1 MRALALGVL
10 TLVAL
15 VVAVR
20 GATSA
25 AEPDASRHAAVV
37 ELGRR
42 LFFDAAV
49 SRTGMRSCADC
60 HDPRHGYGDPA
71 PRSRDDRGL
80 TQRHAQTLI
89 DGADNPSAHWDGEF
103 RRVEDLV
110 LARLTLSPGR
120 GPSSGH
126 GALAAPGSYGGG
138 GGGGGGAYRR
148 RGESDAPV
156 SGESGA
162 QPVPDPGA
170 YGGDGENASG
180 GSDMGACPP
189 YVREGGEPDA
199 PAPSAAEGPVAPAR
213 DPFAE
218 LAYGSTPEPG
228 VDFVAAD
235 VDITGLPLPHHV
247 LRRSGRYAEA
257 FQDAF
262 GSRTVTL
269 PRIAE
274 AVGAYCRS
282 IRSSTSAYDRHV
294 AGDPTALSA
303 SARRGFA
310 LFRESCAACHTLDG
324 ERARFTDYA
333 THDTGVAWRAR
344 NAAAEDLGAARV
356 TTRPRDL
363 RAFKTPTLRDVAG
376 RAPYFHD
383 GSARTL
389 ADAVRHY
396 LAAPADDPALD
407 ARMPTRRGGEAEV
420 QDLVAFLE
428 SLSSDVRPGLATNAW
443 SRRAP
448 RTRLSFVDADGA
460 PLSGLRVRLEPAG
473 DGLPAMPGAPADEP
487 RDLVTDA
494 AGRLEVA
501 PFAATHARVLLEGGL
516 EPDGGCLV
524 PDTCREAV
532 LRVPVRGTTRLLVTF
547 RLGAAVPEALVVEH
561 PRASFRARGRTP
573 RTLLRRE
580 SLTATTGGRPQ
591 ALYSAPLRTDVPP
604 SAVLRL
610 PVPTWGLDRLTLVLT
625 ADGTRT
631 LDLSR

>member
-1 MRALALGVL
+1 MRVLVLGALAL
-10 TLVAL
+10 VAL
-15 VVAVR
+15 AFAVG

-25 AEPDASRHAAVV
+25 SERDASRDAAVV

-60 HDPRHGYGDPA
+60 HDPRHGYGDHA
-71 PRSRDDRGL
+71 PKSRDDRGFTL
-80 TQRHAQTLI
+80 RHSQTLI
-89 DGADNPSAHWDGEF
+89 DGGDNPSAHWDGEF

-126 GALAAPGSYGGG
+126 GTLVAPGAYGG

-148 RGESDAPV
+148 RGEGDAPV

-162 QPVPDPGA
+162 QPVPDPGT
-170 YGGDGENASG
+170 YGGDGENTSRDDG
-180 GSDMGACPP
+180 MGNCPP
-189 YVREGGEPDA
+189 NFRDGGEPDA
-199 PAPSAAEGPVAPAR
+199 PAPAPAAGPVAPPR
-213 DPFAE
+213 DPFADV
-218 LAYGSTPEPG
+218 AYGSTPEPG
-228 VDFVAAD
+228 VDFVGPE
-235 VDITGLPLPHHV
+235 VDISGLPLPHHV
-247 LRRSGRYAEA
+247 LRRAGRYAEA
-257 FQDAF
+257 FQAAF

-269 PRIAE
+269 QRIAE
-274 AVGAYCRS
+274 AVGAYCCS

-294 AGDPTALSA
+294 AGDASALSP
-303 SARRGFA
+303 SARRGLA

-333 THDTGVAWRAR
+333 THNTGVAWRTR
-344 NAAAEDLGAARV
+344 DAAAEDAGAARV

-396 LAAPADDPALD
+396 LVAPADDPALD
-407 ARMPTRRGGEAEV
+407 ARMPSRRGGEAEV

-428 SLSSDVRPGLATNAW
+428 SLTSDARPGLAPHAW
-443 SRRAP
+443 SRRAD

-460 PLSGLRVRLEPAG
+460 PLAGLRVRIEPAG
-473 DGLPAMPGAPADEP
+473 DVLPALPGAAADEP
-487 RDLVTDA
+487 RDLVADA
-494 AGRLEVA
+494 EGRLELA

-516 EPDGGCLV
+516 EPDGGSLV

-532 LRVPVRGTTRLLVTF
+532 LRVPVRGSARLLVTF
-547 RLGAAVPEALVVEH
+547 RLGAVVPDALVLEH
-561 PRASFRARGRTP
+561 PKASFRARGRTP

-580 SLTATTGGRPQ
+580 SLTAAPDGRPQ
-591 ALYSAPLRTDVPP
+591 ALYSAPLRTDVPAT
-604 SAVLRL
+604 AVLRL
-610 PVPTWGLDRLTLVLT
+610 PVPAWGLERLTLAFS
-625 ADGTRT
+625 ADETRT